1 MDEIYVEIDRVFKS
15 IYIYILSNKSFCT
28 LEIIYFLGLNNNNY
42 GTSSSSPPPPST
54 TTTTA
59 SSSIPVLFRF
69 KMIKYIIRSVYCELY
84 NRQEHDV
91 PINSIIPYLH
101 ASLQKEYIIYTLFFR
116 SDIYQSSCSYI
127 IYNHIKMM
135 KWNQHLYSVLNQL
148 ITPPQP
154 PKNPTNSTVQ
164 NVTSLK
170 SVSFLDTK
178 ISLPLHGKLS
188 NHTLKDKHKHHISN
202 NNSKSTNNSS
212 NNKRSSSS
220 SSSSSTK
227 YFSLTNS
234 ASLTITNINLS
245 IIYPSLYHI
254 LHHTG
259 LQLLF
264 NLSCH
269 LSDLITTLPSEFLQL
284 ICIIF
289 ITLLQSHLPTAF
301 QHTVIQ
307 QAIHMIVSGELID
320 NL

>member
-1 MDEIYVEIDRVFKS
+1 
-15 IYIYILSNKSFCT
+15 
-28 LEIIYFLGLNNNNY
+28 
-42 GTSSSSPPPPST
+42 
-54 TTTTA
+54 
-59 SSSIPVLFRF
+59 
-69 KMIKYIIRSVYCELY
+69 MIKYIIRSVYCELY

-91 PINSIIPYLH
+91 PINSIVPYLN

-135 KWNQHLYSVLNQL
+135 KWNQHLHSVLNQL
-148 ITPPQP
+148 ITSPQP
-154 PKNPTNSTVQ
+154 SSPLKNPTNPTVQ
-164 NVTSLK
+164 NVSVRDINSLK
-170 SVSFLDTK
+170 SVSFQDTTK

-188 NHTLKDKHKHHISN
+188 NHTLKDKHKHHIS
-202 NNSKSTNNSS
+202 TNNSS
-212 NNKRSSSS
+212 NNNRSSSS
-220 SSSSSTK
+220 SSSSIK
-227 YFSLTNS
+227 YFSPTNTT
-234 ASLTITNINLS
+234 SLNITHINLS

-254 LHHTG
+254 LHHSG

-269 LSDLITTLPSEFLQL
+269 LSDLIITLPSEFLQL

-289 ITLLQSHLPTAF
+289 ITLLQSYLPTAT

-320 NL
+320 NFCYNVVTYSLDLPLRIRWLLLLLSS